1 MNNPWFPTIAQLDA
15 YDEQRRREDRE
26 DRIDELIGDF
36 LAQLHVTAQLPLAE
50 LNKPPDPT
58 SVMADLD

>member
-15 YDEQRRREDRE
+15 YDEQRRRE